1 MIVARDYFTPLRG
14 TIRYYEGHEVEG
26 EAPNRVLRVG
36 HGPVGPPESILSNPR
51 IETIYEEVI
60 GTEEFEARLA
70 MEEARSEWGYY
81 R

>member
-1 MIVARDYFTPLRG
+1 MVERVYFTTLRG
-14 TIRYYEGHEVEG
+14 PIRYYEGHAVEG

-60 GTEEFEARLA
+60 GTEEFEARLTR
-70 MEEARSEWGYY
+70 EEERSAWGYY
-81 R
+81 Q